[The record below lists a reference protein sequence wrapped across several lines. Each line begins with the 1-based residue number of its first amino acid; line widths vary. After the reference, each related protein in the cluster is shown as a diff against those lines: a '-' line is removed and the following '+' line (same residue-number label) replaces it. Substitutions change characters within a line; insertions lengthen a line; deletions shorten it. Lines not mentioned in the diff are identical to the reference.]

1 MKLLSTTAAVLLLA
15 APLSASA
22 RSLDFFDFNQQSPI
36 STADKAFPVA
46 GDNPLTYCSDPSNNI
61 LQIDS
66 VDLSPNP
73 PQPGQTLTIV
83 AKGTFREKVDEGSK
97 VLLQVKYGLI
107 RLINQEADLCEQIE
121 NVDLHCPLEKG
132 KMTFTKDVELPK
144 EIPPGK
150 YSVLADVY
158 TEDKRKI
165 TCLEANDIVFNR

>member
-1 MKLLSTTAAVLLLA
+1 MKLLSATTALLLV
-15 APLSASA
+15 APLSTFA
-22 RSLDFFDFNQQSPI
+22 RSLSFFDQSPI
-36 STADKAFPVA
+36 ATSNKDFPVD

-73 PQPGQTLTIV
+73 PQPGQNLTIV
-83 AKGTFREKVDEGSK
+83 AKGTFREKVEQGSK

-132 KMTFTKDVELPK
+132 EMTFTKDVQLPK

-158 TEDKRKI
+158 TDDKRKI